1 MSNLVKGIIITAI
14 AIPVSIIGT
23 VTVGKV
29 IKLRSNKK
37 SNKNTNK
44 KSNKNT
50 KKNSKNS
57 KTKKAKNRKHK

>member
-1 MSNLVKGIIITAI
+1 MSNLVKGIIITSI

-37 SNKNTNK
+37 P
-44 KSNKNT
+44 NKNT

-57 KTKKAKNRKHK
+57 KKKNAKNRKHK

>member
-1 MSNLVKGIIITAI
+1 MSNLVKGIIITSI

-29 IKLRSNKK
+29 IKLRSK
-37 SNKNTNK
+37 K

-50 KKNSKNS
+50 KKNTNNS
-57 KTKKAKNRKHK
+57 KKKNAKTSKKK